1 MVEKSWKI
9 ENIEAFEPEIMLP
22 LDENPTK
29 VLFVGASE
37 FEYGGFKGDLSSWES
52 MGKWIGSLNSG
63 KDVLT
68 PQLKAKVNEL
78 VSGLE
83 TTEEKTKAIY
93 EYLQK
98 NTRYVSIQLGIGG
111 FMPFEALTVE
121 KYGYGDCKAL
131 SNFMGAMLKEAGIK
145 SILALRG
152 DPTGGPSATWTPT
165 PGGFNHADELVQL
178 ADEFGGFTIGVAA
191 FPDGHPASNG
201 DFDKDVDVLIRKE
214 ELGATFATTQF
225 FFEVKQYT
233 KLVEA
238 LAARGSK
245 LVIIPGILP
254 VTNVKLL
261 HRMAEL
267 GGTPIP
273 HHIADAFAKVENDPH
288 AVRALGVEIATS
300 LCKDLLAAGAPGLH
314 FYTMNSSTAT
324 QEIYRKLNDAQ

>member
-1 MVEKSWKI
+1 MVLRTSYS
-9 ENIEAFEPEIMLP
+9 FEFFPP
-22 LDENPTK
+22 
-29 VLFVGASE
+29 
-37 FEYGGFKGDLSSWES
+37 
-52 MGKWIGSLNSG
+52 
-63 KDVLT
+63 KDVEGEERLWAAIEG
-68 PQLKAKVNEL
+68 LKSIAPDFVSVTYGAGGSTRDRSIRIAQEITKRTGGSTRDEL
-78 VSGLE
+78 I
-83 TTEEKTKAIY
+83 AILHSY
-93 EYLQK
+93 
-98 NTRYVSIQLGIGG
+98 
-111 FMPFEALTVE
+111 
-121 KYGYGDCKAL
+121 
-131 SNFMGAMLKEAGIK
+131 KEAGIT

-152 DPTGGPSATWTPT
+152 DPTGGPSAPWTST

-225 FFEVKQYT
+225 FFEAAQYT
-233 KLVEA
+233 RLVEA
-238 LAARGSK
+238 LADRGSK

-273 HHIADAFAKVENDPH
+273 AHIADAFAKVENDPQ
-288 AVRALGVEIATS
+288 AVRSLGVEIATS
-300 LCKDLLAAGAPGLH
+300 LCQELLAAGAPGLH

>member
-1 MVEKSWKI
+1 MVLRTSYS
-9 ENIEAFEPEIMLP
+9 FEFFPP
-22 LDENPTK
+22 
-29 VLFVGASE
+29 
-37 FEYGGFKGDLSSWES
+37 
-52 MGKWIGSLNSG
+52 
-63 KDVLT
+63 KDVEGEERLWAAIEGLKSIAPDFVSVTYGAGGSTRDRSIRIAQEITQRTGISTVAHLT
-68 PQLKAKVNEL
+68 CVGSSRDEL
-78 VSGLE
+78 I
-83 TTEEKTKAIY
+83 AILHSY
-93 EYLQK
+93 
-98 NTRYVSIQLGIGG
+98 
-111 FMPFEALTVE
+111 
-121 KYGYGDCKAL
+121 
-131 SNFMGAMLKEAGIK
+131 KEAGIK

-225 FFEVKQYT
+225 FFEAERYT
-233 KLVEA
+233 RLVEA
-238 LAARGSK
+238 LADRGSQ

-273 HHIADAFAKVENDPH
+273 THIAEAFAKVESDPQ
-288 AVRALGVEIATS
+288 AVRAFGVEIATS
-300 LCKDLLAAGAPGLH
+300 LCQELLAAGAPGLH

-324 QEIYRKLNDAQ
+324 QEIYRNLNA